1 MMTLESQ
8 YKEYLENNPDSTY
21 TFDEWK
27 EKVVRPI
34 LEAFIQELEKF
45 KDDIKDWDAT
55 LMDGLEDE
63 PWEE

>member
-1 MMTLESQ
+1 MTLESQ
-8 YKEYLENNPDSTY
+8 YKEYLQDNPDSSY